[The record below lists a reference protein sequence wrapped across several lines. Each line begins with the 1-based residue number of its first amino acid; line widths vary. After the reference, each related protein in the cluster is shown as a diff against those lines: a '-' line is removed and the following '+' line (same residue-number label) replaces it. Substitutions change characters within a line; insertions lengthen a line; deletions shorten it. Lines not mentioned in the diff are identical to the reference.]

1 MCQCIYNF
9 IEIIG
14 SNLSFMGKYLCRKMR
29 DNLLTGTEHSVK
41 ISPDCT
47 TPIKSLSMIIGKPS
61 DEEKIS
67 IVLNDPKFGMFSLQK
82 YFLTRGYKN
91 EVLKRKNTFYCS
103 HIFSSLA
110 LLPTLVFIAQ
120 WSIYIGLVAYEWKEF
135 DGEFCPNKA
144 TWEKKLIMFASAV
157 IYYVRSFFLWDNLTD
172 RTRLRKMIPSTNIL
186 VMLDTFQEFGFNLFV
201 YAANL
206 WIIFVEDEVQDMILN
221 CLAMEF
227 LMNLDNE
234 FEEMYFKYLPEAAI
248 DIYDNI
254 FVNYYE
260 NYSIINK
267 KNKSWGF
274 CCIKYTTWLPFKL
287 LVISLLI
294 FPVLCFISIFY
305 LPICK

>member
-1 MCQCIYNF
+1 
-9 IEIIG
+9 
-14 SNLSFMGKYLCRKMR
+14 MGKEVDNNDLYCLVGKDSVYYPSSPDQREGAIWCKGTVSDNNNVFKIQTVSQNKYVFYLNGRGACTVKYWRRKTYDARFRIECDPLNNPHIFVR

-110 LLPTLVFIAQ
+110 LLPSLVFIAQ

-135 DGEFCPNKA
+135 DGDFCPNKA
-144 TWEKKLIMFASAV
+144 TWEKKLIMFASAL

-172 RTRLRKMIPSTNIL
+172 RTRLRKMIPSTNML

-206 WIIFVEDEVQDMILN
+206 WIIFVEDEVQVYILL
-221 CLAMEF
+221 CIVF
-227 LMNLDNE
+227 L
-234 FEEMYFKYLPEAAI
+234 
-248 DIYDNI
+248 
-254 FVNYYE
+254 V
-260 NYSIINK
+260 
-267 KNKSWGF
+267 F
-274 CCIKYTTWLPFKL
+274 CEYN
-287 LVISLLI
+287 
-294 FPVLCFISIFY
+294 
-305 LPICK
+305 

>member
-1 MCQCIYNF
+1 M
-9 IEIIG
+9 
-14 SNLSFMGKYLCRKMR
+14 
-29 DNLLTGTEHSVK
+29 DN
-41 ISPDCT
+41 IC
-47 TPIKSLSMIIGKPS
+47 
-61 DEEKIS
+61 
-67 IVLNDPKFGMFSLQK
+67 
-82 YFLTRGYKN
+82 
-91 EVLKRKNTFYCS
+91 
-103 HIFSSLA
+103 
-110 LLPTLVFIAQ
+110 
-120 WSIYIGLVAYEWKEF
+120 
-135 DGEFCPNKA
+135 
-144 TWEKKLIMFASAV
+144 
-157 IYYVRSFFLWDNLTD
+157 
-172 RTRLRKMIPSTNIL
+172 
-186 VMLDTFQEFGFNLFV
+186 
-201 YAANL
+201 
-206 WIIFVEDEVQDMILN
+206 EDEVQDMILN